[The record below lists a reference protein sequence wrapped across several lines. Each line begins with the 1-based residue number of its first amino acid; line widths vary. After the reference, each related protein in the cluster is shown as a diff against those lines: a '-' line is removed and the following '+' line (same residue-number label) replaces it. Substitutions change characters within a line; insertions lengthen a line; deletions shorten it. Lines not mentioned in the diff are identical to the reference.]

1 MVLASGIPRLGSPV
15 TASSCA
21 TAATSPTHS
30 ISGDSPLA
38 IQSTELV
45 VHEAGSRSAEL
56 IFGSLDGLFSVLG
69 IIAAAGEAQL
79 LASQIFTTGLGG
91 AVAGALSVFAATYM
105 SETTEKRTR
114 LLEALDQTN
123 RQRARRVADDGRRQA
138 RLTPDHP
145 KVHRLLGRINRRA
158 VLSAVVTSFTSAVS
172 SLALL
177 LPLLLL
183 PPSYAVNA
191 AMGVGILLLLVL
203 GASRGVIL
211 KQPAVRSGLKMVF
224 LGILVILASKYLR
237 AYVLRL
243 ITQASWMP
251 FP

>member
-1 MVLASGIPRLGSPV
+1 MLGV
-15 TASSCA
+15 
-21 TAATSPTHS
+21 
-30 ISGDSPLA
+30 
-38 IQSTELV
+38 QSTELV

-69 IIAAAGEAQL
+69 IIAAAGSAQL
-79 LASQIFTTGLGG
+79 LAPQIFATGLGG
-91 AVAGALSVFAATYM
+91 AIAGALSVFAATYL

-114 LLEALDQTN
+114 LLEALDMTN
-123 RQRARRVADDGRRQA
+123 RQRARRAADDGKRQM

-158 VLSAVVTSFTSAVS
+158 VVSAIVTSFTSGLS

-183 PPSYAVNA
+183 PSSYSVNA
-191 AMGVGILLLLVL
+191 AMGIGVLMLLVL

-211 KQPAVRSGLKMVF
+211 KQPAGKSGFKMVL
-224 LGILVILASKYLR
+224 LGLVIILASKYLG

-243 ITQASWMP
+243 VTQASWLP
-251 FP
+251 TIP